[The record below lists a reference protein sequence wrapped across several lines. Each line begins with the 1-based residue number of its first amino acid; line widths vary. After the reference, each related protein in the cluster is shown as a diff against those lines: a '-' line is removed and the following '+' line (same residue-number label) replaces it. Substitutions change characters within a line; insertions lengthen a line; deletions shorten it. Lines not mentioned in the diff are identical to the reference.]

1 MNSVELDS
9 KDLEAI
15 MDELSISD
23 EEEDIEE
30 C

>member
-9 KDLEAI
+9 ADLEAI

-23 EEEDIEE
+23 KEEDIEE